1 MSSGGAAERAL
12 TIARGG
18 HMTAGTE
25 LFDAIR
31 AGDVARVRGLLAT
44 EPGLV
49 NRRNERGHSP
59 VLIAQYHHKS
69 DVVAVLLGAGPELDL
84 FDACAVGRTERVA
97 ELLDQDPSQVS
108 AYSGDGFYPLG
119 LAAFFGHPETVRLL
133 LTRGADVA
141 QVARN
146 PMRVQALH
154 SAAAGR
160 SFEAVRLLVEAGAPV
175 NAKQEKG
182 WAPLHEAVLS
192 RDVEMTRYL
201 LAHGA
206 DPKQQNDEGKSAI
219 GIAAEAGDAAI
230 LRLLKGQG

>member
-1 MSSGGAAERAL
+1 MS
-12 TIARGG
+12 
-18 HMTAGTE
+18 AGTE
-25 LFDAIR
+25 FFDAIR
-31 AGDVARVRGLLAT
+31 AGDVARVRGLLAA

-49 NRRNERGHSP
+49 NRRNERGYSP
-59 VLIAQYHHKS
+59 VLIAQYHHKG
-69 DVVAVLLGAGPELDL
+69 DVVAVLLDAGPELDL
-84 FDACAVGRTERVA
+84 FDACSVGRTERVA
-97 ELLDQDPSQVS
+97 ELLDQNPSQVN

-119 LAAFFGHPETVRLL
+119 LAAFFGHADTVRLL
-133 LTRGADVA
+133 IARGADLA

-160 SFEAVRLLVEAGAPV
+160 SLEAVRLLVEAGAPV

-192 RDVEMTRYL
+192 RDLEMTRLL

-219 GIAAEAGDAAI
+219 GIAAEQGDQAI
-230 LRLLKGQG
+230 LKLLKGRG

>member
-1 MSSGGAAERAL
+1 
-12 TIARGG
+12 
-18 HMTAGTE
+18 MTAGTE

-31 AGDVARVRGLLAT
+31 AGDVARKR
-44 EPGLV
+44 
-49 NRRNERGHSP
+49 
-59 VLIAQYHHKS
+59 
-69 DVVAVLLGAGPELDL
+69 
-84 FDACAVGRTERVA
+84 
-97 ELLDQDPSQVS
+97 
-108 AYSGDGFYPLG
+108 
-119 LAAFFGHPETVRLL
+119 
-133 LTRGADVA
+133 
-141 QVARN
+141 
-146 PMRVQALH
+146 MRVQALH

-192 RDVEMTRYL
+192 RDVEMARYL